1 MLVRDIMTRT
11 PVTITPDTPVSDALR
26 LMREKKVRRL
36 PVLDAQGKLAGIVS
50 QKDLL
55 YVSPSP
61 ATTLAVWEI
70 SELLSKVTVEKVM
83 TKDVITVEEETAL
96 EEAARIMVDQRV
108 GGLPV
113 MKGAELVG
121 IITETDLFKNLVRQL
136 GGRRPGVR
144 LTAVLPD
151 QKGALAGVTQAIFN
165 AGGDI
170 VGVGLAEITAEGGS
184 RLEMMVKVQGV
195 AREAL
200 VEAVRPTVT
209 EIIDV
214 REM

>member
-1 MLVRDIMTRT
+1 MLVRDIMTRK
-11 PVTITPDTPVSDALR
+11 PVTITPETPVSDALH

-36 PVLDAQGKLAGIVS
+36 PVLDSQGKLVGIVS

-83 TKDVITVEEETAL
+83 AKEVITVTEETAL
-96 EEAARIMVDQRV
+96 EEAARIMVDKRV

-113 MKGAELVG
+113 MNGSELVG
-121 IITETDLFKNLVRQL
+121 IITETDLFKNLVQQL
-136 GGRRPGVR
+136 GGRRAGVR
-144 LTAVLPD
+144 LTATLPNA
-151 QKGALAGVTQAIFN
+151 KGVLAGVTQAIFN

-170 VGVGLAEITAEGGS
+170 VGVGLAEIKAESGS
-184 RLEMMVKVQGV
+184 RLEMMIKVQGV

-200 VEAVRPTVT
+200 VEAVRPAVT
-209 EIIDV
+209 QIVDV